1 MICYRMI
8 SFSKRLV
15 GSEICTTLLAV
26 VAKLFLLKNQE
37 PWIFTFHLTNWC
49 WWRPFSDFFSTISG
63 IKFKL
68 GRYPNVICAILL
80 KNLDRF
86 SASTASLYSK
96 PKTETTGNDMVAL
109 TNWYSANSDINE
121 DATFFILLLNYK
133 RWAAV
138 SSFSHSP
145 KQASV
150 FIWKHC

>member
-1 MICYRMI
+1 MLMKTI
-8 SFSKRLV
+8 L
-15 GSEICTTLLAV
+15 
-26 VAKLFLLKNQE
+26 
-37 PWIFTFHLTNWC
+37 W
-49 WWRPFSDFFSTISG
+49 FFSTISG

-80 KNLDRF
+80 KSLDRY

-109 TNWYSANSDINE
+109 TNWYSGNSDINK

-133 RWAAV
+133 RWV
-138 SSFSHSP
+138 VISLFSQSP

-150 FIWKHC
+150 FIWKHCSAKYGEMSPRQFLGSSNSHRYHWTLKFLTAT